1 MNISHVTQHITE
13 EIPGSKLLQSCL
25 DTKQVYILDCKTDVF
40 VWIGKKSTR
49 LVRCAALKLS
59 QELNSM
65 LDRPDFCS
73 VTRCLEGTEPQ
84 IFKTKFV
91 GWDDVLPVDYT
102 RTAESIIR
110 RGADIKVQ

>member
-1 MNISHVTQHITE
+1 M
-13 EIPGSKLLQSCL
+13 QSIL

-110 RGADIKVQ
+110 RGADMKVKILKFNQLS